1 MKDKPVFDDLPLK
14 KWGKLEISKQ
24 FCVISQNTY
33 SSVWCQ
39 GLLMSQQWNVRAF
52 LCPDSMVSQTVLV
65 SRSHGVWEDRAA
77 HHSLCCQNALKAWLS
92 MASAWLCA
100 VVFLWTD
107 EHYWKHVGFFSL
119 ESHNQRW
126 FFEGRR
132 KRVKKSFFFPK
143 SCMFLS
149 PKFFSKW

>member
-1 MKDKPVFDDLPLK
+1 MKDKPVSDDLPLK

-39 GLLMSQQWNVRAF
+39 GLLISQQWNVRAF
-52 LCPDSMVSQTVLV
+52 LWPDSMMSQTVLV
-65 SRSHGVWEDRAA
+65 SRVMVSGKTELLTILT
-77 HHSLCCQNALKAWLS
+77 LCCQNALIAPLS
-92 MASAWLCA
+92 MASAWQCA
-100 VVFLWTD
+100 VVLLWTD
-107 EHYWKHVGFFSL
+107 EPYWKQVGFFRL
-119 ESHNQRW
+119 ESHNQTW

-143 SCMFLS
+143 IMYVPSS
-149 PKFFSKW
+149 NVI